1 MISEGRVDVAG
12 CVDRPQI
19 GGVIH
24 QWGVD
29 GNASWKLPLLER
41 VLTAPFSAKPSTP
54 WLPTGSLHDFM
65 HAKLTV
71 ADDTVFAGSYNLSR
85 SGELNAENVLEV
97 TDAAHGAACGGYVDE
112 ERASTPASPRRAR
125 QAAEPEPGHRRSP
138 LHRPRASRRR

>member
-1 MISEGRVDVAG
+1 MEAAAAR
-12 CVDRPQI
+12 
-19 GGVIH
+19 
-24 QWGVD
+24 
-29 GNASWKLPLLER
+29 R

-97 TDAAHGAACGGYVDE
+97 TDAARGAACG
-112 ERASTPASPRRAR
+112 
-125 QAAEPEPGHRRSP
+125 
-138 LHRPRASRRR
+138 LRRRGAHEVPPLRPVGLGRQRNRSRGIAALLCTARVLPDVVDVACS